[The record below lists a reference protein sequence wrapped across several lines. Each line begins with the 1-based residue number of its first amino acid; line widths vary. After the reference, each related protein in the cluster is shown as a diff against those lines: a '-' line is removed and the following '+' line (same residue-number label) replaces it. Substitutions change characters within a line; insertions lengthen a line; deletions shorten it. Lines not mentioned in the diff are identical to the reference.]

1 MKVTVSDMAFAAYLV
16 SMGKV
21 ISTVLR
27 TGKKV
32 SWVFDMSEEEYRAIE
47 SAWPSSPECAFFNVY
62 TVLKGHLKA
71 R

>member
-1 MKVTVSDMAFAAYLV
+1 MKITVSDMAFAAYLV
-16 SMGKV
+16 SIGKV

-32 SWVFDMSEEEYRAIE
+32 SWVFELTEEEYHAVE

-62 TVLKGHLKA
+62 SVLRGHLKT